1 MQANAPTHR
10 RRGIKPTEQAQHTR
24 LEKITTL
31 LQVIAAG
38 LQAIA
43 AIVAMVVVVF
53 TGNAITKS
61 VTAIAKE
68 RSSASAVPTTTQSKT
83 P

>member
-1 MQANAPTHR
+1 MQANAPTCR
-10 RRGIKPTEQAQHTR
+10 RRAIEPTQKPQRTS

-31 LQVIAAG
+31 MQAIAAG

-43 AIVAMVVVVF
+43 AIVAMVGVVS